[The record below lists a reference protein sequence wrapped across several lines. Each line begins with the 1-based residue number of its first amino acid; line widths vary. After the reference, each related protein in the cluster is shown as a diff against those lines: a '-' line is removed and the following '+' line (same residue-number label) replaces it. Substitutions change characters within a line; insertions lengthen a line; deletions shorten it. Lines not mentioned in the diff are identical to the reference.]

1 MPTALTFLLLILALV
16 TVPAGAQ
23 DLLDLADPA
32 RPPGGISPAEIDSRC
47 SIMAGRLD
55 RAFVPCFLF
64 SEPEARFILGSGLA
78 TGRTPAVQFIIDNPP
93 PARGPLRRYTEEES
107 RALGLFPPNGP

>member
-1 MPTALTFLLLILALV
+1 MIATVVSALLLALTLGLA
-16 TVPAGAQ
+16 PAARAQ
-23 DLLDLADPA
+23 DL
-32 RPPGGISPAEIDSRC
+32 PPGGINPAEIDSRC

-55 RAFVPCFLF
+55 RGFIPCFLF

-93 PARGPLRRYTEEES
+93 PARGPLRQYTEEEA
-107 RALGLFPPNGP
+107 RALGLYPPRH